1 MHFLKCMREKEIL
14 QILKQGAVKL
24 KIQLTLLN
32 IFISSTEMTRKTMK
46 ISNFTYSKHEFT

>member
-1 MHFLKCMREKEIL
+1 MREKEIL